1 MATVVNNPQ
10 PTTSNNGM
18 GFLLGV
24 ILIIVFVVL
33 LFMYILPYFR
43 ASFQGAQAPQIT
55 VPNQINVD
63 VKQK

>member
-10 PTTSNNGM
+10 PTTSGNGM

-24 ILIIVFVVL
+24 FLIIVFAL
-33 LFMYILPYFR
+33 LFFAFILPYFR
-43 ASFQGAQAPQIT
+43 ASFQGAQAPQIN